1 MFAGQ
6 EMAGAGLAADQDVS
20 FQAGEATSSKLA
32 ITEIVLQISIS
43 NVPGL
48 VNLLRDG
55 EELADL
61 MKLSPEQILLR
72 WVNHQ
77 LEKVLSCLSHIVS
90 EKLFRPDHLGESR
103 IFMMTSKTVKFTLN

>member
-1 MFAGQ
+1 
-6 EMAGAGLAADQDVS
+6 MAVS
-20 FQAGEATSSKLA
+20 EYYCF
-32 ITEIVLQISIS
+32 QISIS

-48 VNLLRDG
+48 VNLLREG

-77 LEKVLSCLSHIVS
+77 LEKVLFFMLDMSTCRNV
-90 EKLFRPDHLGESR
+90 GR
-103 IFMMTSKTVKFTLN
+103 IIKENQELP

>member
-1 MFAGQ
+1 
-6 EMAGAGLAADQDVS
+6 MAGS
-20 FQAGEATSSKLA
+20 EHYCF
-32 ITEIVLQISIS
+32 QISIS

-48 VNLLRDG
+48 VNLLREG

-77 LEKVLSCLSHIVS
+77 LEKVLFVMLDMSTCRNV
-90 EKLFRPDHLGESR
+90 GR
-103 IFMMTSKTVKFTLN
+103 IIKENQELP